1 MTTLQ
6 VDNVSVRYGAGPTAL
21 LAVDRVSLAV
31 PAGGVV
37 GVVGESGSGKSTLAR
52 AIVGLAPL
60 HGGRILWDGVVE
72 PRRRLRRGPHR
83 AQLVFQNPYASLDP
97 RMSVGTTIG
106 EAIASRERLGRKAQ
120 VAEVVQLLDLV
131 GLPAR
136 YAAMLPRDL
145 SGGQR
150 QRVAIARALAARP
163 DVLIADEI
171 TSALDVSVQ
180 GAILNLLSSLREQ
193 LSLGVLFI
201 SHNLSVVRYI
211 SDEVAVMYL
220 GRVVETA
227 PVDRVVRQ
235 PAHPYTRVLLEAVP
249 RLDVP
254 LDPAP
259 PEIDS
264 EPPDPHHPPAGC
276 HFHPRCPVGPR
287 MRTDREICVAR
298 DPAEGHA
305 QRRHAAMCH
314 FADTPRRR
322 DAHPA
327 LSG

>member
-1 MTTLQ
+1 VTTLHIE
-6 VDNVSVRYGAGPTAL
+6 DVSVRYGAGPTAV
-21 LAVDRVSLAV
+21 LAVDQVSLMV

-60 HGGRILWDGVVE
+60 HGGRIMWDGAVE
-72 PRRRLRRGPHR
+72 PKRWLRRRPSR

-97 RMSVGTTIG
+97 RLSVGATIG
-106 EAIASRERLGRKAQ
+106 EAVASRERLARKAQ
-120 VAEVVQLLDLV
+120 TAEVGELLDLV

-136 YAAMLPRDL
+136 YASMLPRDL

-211 SDEVAVMYL
+211 SDRVAVMYL
-220 GRVVETA
+220 GRVVENA
-227 PVDRVVRQ
+227 PVEHVVQ
-235 PAHPYTRVLLEAVP
+235 EPAHPYTRVLLEAVP

-259 PEIDS
+259 PDVDS
-264 EPPDPHHPPAGC
+264 EPPDPHHPPSGC
-276 HFHPRCPVGPR
+276 HFHPRCPMGPR
-287 MRTDREICVAR
+287 VFAEREICVAR
-298 DPAEGHA
+298 DPSDGHPE
-305 QRRHAAMCH
+305 RRHAAMCH
-314 FADTPRRR
+314 FA
-322 DAHPA
+322 
-327 LSG
+327 